1 MGDYFA
7 DLEKTVLGVI
17 DEERL
22 GQPQFV
28 RCVAGTDYEGDLLPI
43 LEQIISITKIWF
55 RGDPFKQIRRGES
68 SGIYLTEMAI
78 WDTGESS
85 LITVMQDNKGLGT
98 TMDLM
103 FVGSRGTLYHKV

>member
-55 RGDPFKQIRRGES
+55 
-68 SGIYLTEMAI
+68 L
-78 WDTGESS
+78 S
-85 LITVMQDNKGLGT
+85 LI
-98 TMDLM
+98 
-103 FVGSRGTLYHKV
+103 HI